1 MVSRFLYHE
10 KEFFFFFLQNYFHFR
25 EAMLHP
31 SVVPYTLQQMSLK
44 WQMLYWPQVTWKS
57 HCHVVQWS
65 DLTGCHLRRGRMSGG
80 RQQPFCCFTLYSAI
94 KQQLPFEGP
103 SSPSSLNVSVEKPE
117 VQSSSC
123 LKAKSHSKPNHPPNH
138 GKSKSL
144 ERDGVGGKGMGAL
157 CKVLLFLVRVTLNIS
172 TSAIDPT
179 EEVVFYSSLIQCHG

>member
-80 RQQPFCCFTLYSAI
+80 RLQPFCCFTLYSAI

-123 LKAKSHSKPNHPPNH
+123 LKANPTQSQTIHQTMEN
-138 GKSKSL
+138 L
-144 ERDGVGGKGMGAL
+144 RAWKGMGLEGRVWGPCAKCFFFL
-157 CKVLLFLVRVTLNIS
+157 WELLLIS
-172 TSAIDPT
+172 P
-179 EEVVFYSSLIQCHG
+179 LQL